1 MGSNPTPSARI
12 ATIALILF
20 DKVFPT
26 CAYAQPAV
34 QLFGTTRIALGS
46 SLPCWRSQLFLR
58 LSSSQGAPAGT
69 KPFSSTHEVIVK
81 QKAEYSVVTKTG
93 TAAMQFIF
101 DLIWNQSRSKYLV
114 AIAEQEAGQ

>member
-1 MGSNPTPSARI
+1 MLTHNQLSN
-12 ATIALILF
+12 LF
-20 DKVFPT
+20 
-26 CAYAQPAV
+26 
-34 QLFGTTRIALGS
+34 
-46 SLPCWRSQLFLR
+46 
-58 LSSSQGAPAGT
+58 GT

-114 AIAEQEAGQ
+114 AMAEQEAGQ